1 MEVIPIQT
9 LSQFRSMNASPN
21 PTKDILKLQLIA
33 PSKGLLS
40 ISIRSL
46 NWVELDQS
54 IKPIEKKGNS
64 IAIDVN
70 DLTGMYLLTMTNS
83 MSGEQEMIG
92 FVKK

>member
-1 MEVIPIQT
+1 
-9 LSQFRSMNASPN
+9 MNASPN
-21 PTKDILKLQLIA
+21 PTKDILNLQLLA

-54 IKPIEKKGNS
+54 IKPIEKRVNS

-70 DLTGMYLLTMTNS
+70 DLPTGMYLITMTNS
-83 MSGEQEMIG
+83 MSGEEEMIR